1 MTTHA
6 VCIKKRLIGAPR
18 LVWLQKVPVST
29 ATQYI
34 SSPGVICSAA
44 RLSIRRRLLTHMCK
58 IPKTLLIRLNMTEE
72 GRRSIAAAEAMEVFG
87 AATEQPS
94 QAMETSQEAPERK
107 EDAWDGWSSRDKKY
121 QRKGDAGGKGTWS
134 GWSKR
139 KEPEENSSG
148 TGTMDQATQSLI
160 QSRREMGYMLFI
172 DTEPYSCLEQLK
184 LAATKWQD
192 LYAENKVT
200 SPLGLALML
209 GMVQVLRNKLE
220 ALLRDD
226 TLQQRYK
233 NCGWISD
240 GPNAFTPMWH
250 FFEWN
255 PTEKKEFQAKTPPL
269 AHTRVLEILEEMER
283 FLPQPG
289 VLLKFRATKDI
300 TQEVQVEVIP
310 FLITIGIRVEGA
322 QKVFDGLRQLSGNGV
337 MKLLGARLRPER
349 GQRQPLA
356 KQVEQAY
363 KSTSYC
369 EWTQRQS
376 RTWK

>member
-1 MTTHA
+1 
-6 VCIKKRLIGAPR
+6 
-18 LVWLQKVPVST
+18 
-29 ATQYI
+29 
-34 SSPGVICSAA
+34 
-44 RLSIRRRLLTHMCK
+44 MCK

-72 GRRSIAAAEAMEVFG
+72 GRRPIAAAEAMEVFG

-160 QSRREMGYMLFI
+160 QSMTKLVLRHESELAHLRREMGYMLFI

-220 ALLRDD
+220 ALLRND

-310 FLITIGIRVEGA
+310 FLITIGIRAEGA